1 MAKPR
6 ATMRKA
12 FAYTLF
18 FFAFLFTLAW
28 MGGGYDAGMWL
39 FSALVF
45 GGVGWAILRG
55 TRRDAEEN
63 EGAEKVHRQLA
74 VLKLAEAE
82 DGQLTVTEVA
92 ARLGWTLDVAQETM
106 RSLEDG
112 KRVTTTITDD
122 GIMLYDFPE
131 LIHDPGRRTR
141 LP

>member
-1 MAKPR
+1 
-6 ATMRKA
+6 
-12 FAYTLF
+12 
-18 FFAFLFTLAW
+18 
-28 MGGGYDAGMWL
+28 MGGGYGAGMWL

-55 TRRDAEEN
+55 MRRDAEVN

-92 ARLGWTLDVAQETM
+92 ARLGWPLDVAQATM
-106 RSLEDG
+106 LSLEDG
-112 KRVTTTITDD
+112 KRVTTTLTED

-131 LIHDPGRRTR
+131 LIHDPGRRKHLT
-141 LP
+141 

>member
-6 ATMRKA
+6 ATLRKA
-12 FAYTLF
+12 SAYILF
-18 FFAFLFTLAW
+18 FLAFLFMLAW
-28 MGGGYDAGMWL
+28 MGGGYGAGRWL

-45 GGVGWAILRG
+45 GGVGWAILRS
-55 TRRDAEEN
+55 TRRDVEVN

-92 ARLGWTLDVAQETM
+92 ARLGWPLDVAQATM
-106 RSLEDG
+106 LSLEDG
-112 KRVTTTITDD
+112 KRVTTTLTDD

-131 LIHDPGRRTR
+131 LIHDPGRRKR
-141 LP
+141 LT

>member
-1 MAKPR
+1 M
-6 ATMRKA
+6 
-12 FAYTLF
+12 
-18 FFAFLFTLAW
+18 
-28 MGGGYDAGMWL
+28 
-39 FSALVF
+39 
-45 GGVGWAILRG
+45 
-55 TRRDAEEN
+55 
-63 EGAEKVHRQLA
+63 
-74 VLKLAEAE
+74 
-82 DGQLTVTEVA
+82 TEVA